1 MLREDGVPEVD
12 EDSKSNVSLV
22 CDNSQH
28 DKSGFEVPDDDLNQ
42 TKLLASIAGQ
52 RY

>member
-12 EDSKSNVSLV
+12 EDSKSDVSLV

-28 DKSGFEVPDDDLNQ
+28 GKSGFEVPDDDLNQ
-42 TKLLASIAGQ
+42 TKLFASIAGQ